1 MVDKKVKV
9 KLSLPTTIAGKDFK
23 KGETVTVTEIK
34 AKLMRKHGFIEGV
47 KDNG

>member
-9 KLSLPTTIAGKDFK
+9 KLSTPTTIAGVDFK

-34 AKLMRKHGFIEGV
+34 ANILREHGFIEGV
-47 KDNG
+47 KNNE